1 MGKEVQQQVAL
12 NLLSEGTSIEG
23 DLHAKNVFVRPQRGR
38 QNHVDPGPQRRKNQ
52 IR

>member
-23 DLHAKNVFVRPQRGR
+23 DLHAKRYTCRW
-38 QNHVDPGPQRRKNQ
+38 NH
-52 IR
+52 